1 MRGLPP
7 RTTFLGVAQIF
18 CSLLERV
25 GRRTMATHDME
36 EAGVLE
42 TDAVLVR
49 TMRQDDLN
57 VIVAIDAA
65 ASGRRRPRYFELM
78 LQRSITQA
86 GLQISLVAEVDNRVV
101 GFVIGS
107 LYYGEYGVAEPS
119 ASIDAISVDPG
130 VRGKNVGKALMR
142 QLRLNLGALRIATL
156 RTEVSWDHFG
166 LWVFSGSR
174 GLSLSTRFCWECALD
189 PPQPDVPAEG

>member
-1 MRGLPP
+1 
-7 RTTFLGVAQIF
+7 
-18 CSLLERV
+18 
-25 GRRTMATHDME
+25 MATDSME
-36 EAGVLE
+36 ETGVLE

-57 VIVAIDAA
+57 AIVAIDAA

-78 LQRSITQA
+78 LQRTITQA

-107 LYYGEYGVAEPS
+107 LYYGEYGVVEPS
-119 ASIDAISVDPG
+119 ASIDAISVDPRI
-130 VRGKNVGKALMR
+130 RGKNVGKALMR
-142 QLRLNLGALRIATL
+142 QLRLNLGALRITTL

-166 LWVFSGSR
+166 LLGFFRSQGFRPSSR
-174 GLSLSTRFCWECALD
+174 LCLECALD
-189 PPQPDVPAEG
+189 PTRPEESADD

>member
-1 MRGLPP
+1 
-7 RTTFLGVAQIF
+7 
-18 CSLLERV
+18 
-25 GRRTMATHDME
+25 MATDGTE
-36 EAGVLE
+36 ETGVLE

-57 VIVAIDAA
+57 AIVTIDAA

-107 LYYGEYGVAEPS
+107 LYYGEYGVVEPS
-119 ASIDAISVDPG
+119 ASIDAISVDPSI
-130 VRGKNVGKALMR
+130 RGKNVGKALMR
-142 QLRLNLGALRIATL
+142 QLRLNLGALRITNLADRSFVGPL
-156 RTEVSWDHFG
+156 RPLG
-166 LWVFSGSR
+166 VFQKSRIQTFQQALLGVRSGSNPTGR
-174 GLSLSTRFCWECALD
+174 VRRRLEEPLVIHKVRLAMRKKKRCSKGH
-189 PPQPDVPAEG
+189 